1 MIRIANLYV
10 VFILGLAFV
19 LASCG
24 DPAGQDD
31 QSLLLGKWV
40 INQALRNGQ
49 PTESLDELYF
59 EFYDD
64 GQMNT
69 NLTGEAQTGVYQ
81 LEEGVVM
88 QRESGM
94 DADYRIEEISDSVLV
109 LSTILRDHSFRFRLR
124 RKLQEE

>member
-1 MIRIANLYV
+1 MIRIANLSV
-10 VFILGLAFV
+10 VFILGLALV
-19 LASCG
+19 LSSCG
-24 DPAGQDD
+24 EPAEQDD

-69 NLTGEAQTGVYQ
+69 NLTGEAQSGVYQ
-81 LEEGVVM
+81 LEEGVIM
-88 QRESGM
+88 QRESGI
-94 DADYRIEEISDSVLV
+94 DADYRIEEINDSLLV
-109 LSTILRDHSFRFRLR
+109 LSTMLRDHSFRFQLR